1 MFNIFIEHHFKRVL
15 KQNCVY
21 SFLAMTMHCTS
32 NLLVKKIKKINPT
45 IKKGKIIIF
54 FIILGARPTF
64 TPGPERDQLVF

>member
-1 MFNIFIEHHFKRVL
+1 LCLFLFGYEHAL
-15 KQNCVY
+15 P
-21 SFLAMTMHCTS
+21 S
-32 NLLVKKIKKINPT
+32 NLLVKKNLKINPT